1 MVGLSFGSLGH
12 QSEGLRLSDLSM
24 VISCRLTL
32 ISPAHSSSL
41 TQPQYSHPVLH
52 SSAIHKLFVF
62 SFFIFV
68 VISHHFGPCAV
79 QIFWSSSTTE
89 LYFTYLYRRH
99 PSIHQPSISGL
110 GIVSQICHKK
120 RPDQG
125 PSRVWAVL
133 DKPRSGLGRQHQSAS
148 PVSRGLQARLH
159 PHPPLPGTLAC
170 TAPRPPWQTSSWA
183 VISPAAFPAAWGR
196 VQFNISTAAHPRFL
210 QHRCSSFS

>member
-120 RPDQG
+120 DPTRVLLESGRSWISQDPGWAGSINQRVRSLGACRPASTHTLLCQE
-125 PSRVWAVL
+125 PLRAL
-133 DKPRSGLGRQHQSAS
+133 HLAPPGR
-148 PVSRGLQARLH
+148 
-159 PHPPLPGTLAC
+159 LAHG
-170 TAPRPPWQTSSWA
+170 Q
-183 VISPAAFPAAWGR
+183 
-196 VQFNISTAAHPRFL
+196 
-210 QHRCSSFS
+210 